1 MAMSFALTQ
10 AQATTPWVSQEVS
23 LAAVRLDLQATQN
36 KRRLLRSA
44 MTPRPEPALR
54 SGKASSG
61 TGGTRRQN
69 GGRNDGF
76 TDDPPRTTTCSED
89 TSGDHRQSQEA
100 AAVFHHRHHPLHFQ
114 HYHPQ
119 EQQQHD
125 TQHQQ
130 TAPLVSDG
138 AAVPIVSR
146 SSSSASLPSLT
157 AAAILPRV
165 PSLADLEMGTTKKK
179 KKQQNDETNN
189 SQHSDAQATSTS
201 AYRRRRRRKLRSFAS
216 FAPASS
222 TRLRRRQSDAASD
235 HASFFVPPT
244 ISIPL
249 LNGIDMFAV
258 SLVVPLLFQYYKS
271 AGVSSAAQRE
281 LLSSLFSASQIVGGL
296 LMGILTDAN
305 LVERKTILLLSFGG
319 SAVSYA
325 LIAFGGLHALL
336 LSRVLVGLVKQTMT
350 VCTTILTYHTTREDR
365 ARGLGRLTASSTVA
379 WVVGPTVGA
388 LLYRYV
394 DPRAPALLAC
404 LLFVMNFV
412 LATILIDRDHGH
424 SKGTGDDEDNDDMPS
439 SSSATKERA
448 NGGSTAAVAAP
459 PTSKWRV
466 IVNNLRCC
474 FGSRALGS
482 AVATKLLLTW
492 ITKAT
497 NYSQLGSFYE
507 DMYNLQPHHR
517 GYISSYQQ
525 LLQFVV
531 NVRLITPVLEWAGG
545 ERMATLYCVGIMAGA
560 VYLESLRSLSLF
572 LAVLCPVI
580 ALSFSISDLSLQTLV
595 THVAPPAGMF
605 SVLAALD
612 VLQNA
617 VSVSVPFYRTW
628 LFSHLPADSS
638 VGAMV
643 GDPDPV
649 AWVRASS
656 LHWLLAAAILSV
668 VLTREAWWKED
679 HPHHVTKAPAK
690 KGK

>member
-1 MAMSFALTQ
+1 
-10 AQATTPWVSQEVS
+10 
-23 LAAVRLDLQATQN
+23 
-36 KRRLLRSA
+36 
-44 MTPRPEPALR
+44 MTPRPEPAR
-54 SGKASSG
+54 PRVSGGKVGSVTSNSG
-61 TGGTRRQN
+61 TLVTTGTRLGEDGPAEDDSQPPDN
-69 GGRNDGF
+69 GND
-76 TDDPPRTTTCSED
+76 
-89 TSGDHRQSQEA
+89 
-100 AAVFHHRHHPLHFQ
+100 RHPAGAIHQCRHPLHVQQRYQPQ
-114 HYHPQ
+114 HLCQPQ
-119 EQQQHD
+119 HERTVPQ
-125 TQHQQ
+125 
-130 TAPLVSDG
+130 VSTY
-138 AAVPIVSR
+138 AATPVSR
-146 SSSSASLPSLT
+146 SSSSTSVSSL
-157 AAAILPRV
+157 AAKLPRV
-165 PSLADLEMGTTKKK
+165 PSLADLEMGATKKARK
-179 KKQQNDETNN
+179 WEEEEAPLNGN
-189 SQHSDAQATSTS
+189 SHPFLDAQSTMTTTTS
-201 AYRRRRRRKLRSFAS
+201 YRRRRRKLRSFAS
-216 FAPASS
+216 FAPSS
-222 TRLRRRQSDAASD
+222 SRLLKQQQQHQQPYAAAD
-235 HASFFVPPT
+235 RTSFVVPPT
-244 ISIPL
+244 VSIPI

-258 SLVVPLLFQYYKS
+258 SLVVPLLFQYYKA
-271 AGVSSAAQRE
+271 AGVSSAGHRE

-296 LMGILTDAN
+296 MMGVLTDAN

-325 LIAFGGLHALL
+325 LIAFGGMRALL

-350 VCTTILTYHTTREDR
+350 VCTTILTYHTTRDDR

-394 DPRAPALLAC
+394 DPRAPAVLAC
-404 LLFVMNFV
+404 LLFVMNVV
-412 LATILIDRDHGH
+412 LATVLVDRDHGH
-424 SKGTGDDEDNDDMPS
+424 SIVVDSDENDEINKKYVTPS
-439 SSSATKERA
+439 PKDRA
-448 NGGSTAAVAAP
+448 NSGPAAGAAAP
-459 PTSKWRV
+459 NSKWKV

-474 FGSRALGS
+474 FGSRSLGS

-492 ITKAT
+492 IIKAT

-507 DMYNLQPHHR
+507 DMYDLQPHHR

-531 NVRLITPVLEWAGG
+531 NVRLISPVLEWAGG
-545 ERMATLYCVGIMAGA
+545 ERMATLYCVAIMAVA

-572 LAVLCPVI
+572 LVVLCPVI

-638 VGAMV
+638 AGAMV

-656 LHWLLAAAILSV
+656 FHWLLAAAILSV
-668 VLTREAWWKED
+668 VLTRESWWKED
-679 HPHHVTKAPAK
+679 HPHHLKAPAK

>member
-1 MAMSFALTQ
+1 
-10 AQATTPWVSQEVS
+10 
-23 LAAVRLDLQATQN
+23 
-36 KRRLLRSA
+36 

-61 TGGTRRQN
+61 PGGTRRQN
-69 GGRNDGF
+69 GPSCDGS
-76 TDDPPRTTTCSED
+76 TDDPPRTTTCCQD
-89 TSGDHRQSQEA
+89 TNSDQRQSQEA
-100 AAVFHHRHHPLHFQ
+100 SAFAQQRHPLHIQ
-114 HYHPQ
+114 HCHQQ

-125 TQHQQ
+125 QHHQQ
-130 TAPLVSDG
+130 TAPLLSKG
-138 AAVPIVSR
+138 AAPTPPIVSR
-146 SSSSASLPSLT
+146 SSSCASLPSIT

-179 KKQQNDETNN
+179 KKQQNDERNN
-189 SQHSDAQATSTS
+189 SQYADAQAISTS
-201 AYRRRRRRKLRSFAS
+201 AYRRRRRKLRSFAS
-216 FAPASS
+216 FAPSSS
-222 TRLRRRQSDAASD
+222 TRLRRRHSTGASD
-235 HASFFVPPT
+235 HPSFFVPPT

-424 SKGTGDDEDNDDMPS
+424 PKGTGDDDDVDNDDES
-439 SSSATKERA
+439 SSSATKERT

-531 NVRLITPVLEWAGG
+531 NVRLISPVLEWAGG

-572 LAVLCPVI
+572 LVVLCPVI

-679 HPHHVTKAPAK
+679 HPHHATKAPAK